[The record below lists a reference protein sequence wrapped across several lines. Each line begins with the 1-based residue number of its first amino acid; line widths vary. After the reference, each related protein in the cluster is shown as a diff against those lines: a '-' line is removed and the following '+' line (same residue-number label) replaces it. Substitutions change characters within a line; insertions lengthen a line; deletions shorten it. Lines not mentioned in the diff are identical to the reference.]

1 VLFRSSLFT
10 NRPVRKDVV
19 MTGEITLRGDVLPVG
34 GVKEKVLAAVRSGI
48 TEVILPE
55 LNKKDVSEIRE
66 SVRNIITF
74 HYVTDIRDA
83 LKIAIV
89 E

>member
-1 VLFRSSLFT
+1 
-10 NRPVRKDVV
+10 

-48 TEVILPE
+48 TEVILPA
-55 LNKKDVSEIRE
+55 LNQKDVSEIRE
-66 SVRNIITF
+66 SVRNTINF

-83 LKIAIV
+83 LKVAIT